1 MPVVWI
7 GNATRPHRRTGF
19 TLVELLVVIG
29 IFAVLISLLS
39 PSLGRARV
47 QAGAVQR
54 LSNLRQIGL
63 GVQQY
68 AASNRRA

>member
-1 MPVVWI
+1 
-7 GNATRPHRRTGF
+7 
-19 TLVELLVVIG
+19 LVELLVVIG

-47 QAGAVQR
+47 RAGAVQR
-54 LSNLRQIGL
+54 LPNLRQIGL
-63 GVQQY
+63 VVQQY